1 LEDLVV
7 HLRIEEDNQKSS
19 GKSPMMEARA
29 NLLEQ
34 GNSSKRKPPNKGK
47 QQPVKVWK
55 FTANCHNFGKPNH
68 MAKNCRKPKKAGL
81 KKAQHG
87 ALIAEHGP
95 VLSELTDMDISA
107 VVFEANLV
115 DNLRAWYIDTGATR
129 HVCSDKGLFSEYTP
143 SNGRKLHM
151 GNSSS
156 SDVAGV
162 GIVVLKLTSGKEL
175 KLKDVLH
182 VPDIRKNLVS
192 GSLLVEHGFKLV
204 FEAKKFILSK
214 YGKFL
219 GRGYLDNGLFK
230 MNVMAVSRVTVSNDN
245 ENRTS

>member
-1 LEDLVV
+1 
-7 HLRIEEDNQKSS
+7 
-19 GKSPMMEARA
+19 
-29 NLLEQ
+29 
-34 GNSSKRKPPNKGK
+34 
-47 QQPVKVWK
+47 
-55 FTANCHNFGKPNH
+55 
-68 MAKNCRKPKKAGL
+68 
-81 KKAQHG
+81 
-87 ALIAEHGP
+87 
-95 VLSELTDMDISA
+95 
-107 VVFEANLV
+107 
-115 DNLRAWYIDTGATR
+115 
-129 HVCSDKGLFSEYTP
+129 
-143 SNGRKLHM
+143 LHM

-182 VPDIRKNLVS
+182 VPNIRKNLVS

-230 MNVMAVSRVTVSNDN
+230 LNVMVVSRVTVSNDN
-245 ENRTS
+245 ENRTSVYIVECSDLWHIRLGHVNLNAIKRLMNLELIPNSKIESHKKCEICVEAKMAKLPFHSVERNTEPLGLIHTDVCDLKFVQTRT